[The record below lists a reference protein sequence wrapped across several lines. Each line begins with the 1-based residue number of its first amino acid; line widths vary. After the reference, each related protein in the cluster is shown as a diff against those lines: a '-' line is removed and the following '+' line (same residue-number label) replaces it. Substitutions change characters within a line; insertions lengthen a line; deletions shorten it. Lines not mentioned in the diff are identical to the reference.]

1 MGRRVN
7 IPEVSSGRSTERVE
21 GVEEIQVHAE
31 GKISIVHSFL
41 GIDEFHSSI
50 SLLSCIFV

>member
-1 MGRRVN
+1 MGRRFN
-7 IPEVSSGRSTERVE
+7 ILEVSLGISTERVE

-31 GKISIVHSFL
+31 GKRSIVHSL
-41 GIDEFHSSI
+41 SGIDEIQSSI